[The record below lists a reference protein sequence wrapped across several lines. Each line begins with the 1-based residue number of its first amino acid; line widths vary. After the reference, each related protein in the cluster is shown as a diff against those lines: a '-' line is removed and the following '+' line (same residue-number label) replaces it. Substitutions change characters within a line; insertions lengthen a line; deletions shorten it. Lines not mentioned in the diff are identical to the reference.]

1 MSVQNSMGL
10 LDFLSERP
18 PFTPLI
24 NGISVKRDLQ
34 QSNKRSSHAQNFETT
49 NPSNKVQSSASAQIE
64 TYNLEDLISSTSL
77 MYVSGDSQ
85 GLDSTKLQLVF
96 CKESCCDFREK
107 YARVQ
112 RDENSDYCN
121 KSNKDKVNSLATF
134 PQISN
139 KIPSWDLGS
148 DGAGS
153 PNALGGT
160 RVRPSSQWPGPPGF
174 EPSNAVF
181 FDKSL
186 TDAFY
191 ETDEAYGTFGSFK
204 DNGTESVSFG
214 DIWNK

>member
-1 MSVQNSMGL
+1 MSVQNSIGL
-10 LDFLSERP
+10 LDFQSKRP

-24 NGISVKRDLQ
+24 NGSSVKRDLQ
-34 QSNKRSSHAQNFETT
+34 QPIKRSSHGQNFEATKST
-49 NPSNKVQSSASAQIE
+49 NQDQSSACAQIE
-64 TYNLEDLISSTSL
+64 TCNLEDLISSTSL

-112 RDENSDYCN
+112 RDKNSDYCN
-121 KSNKDKVNSLATF
+121 KSNKVNSIA
-134 PQISN
+134 PISRIN
-139 KIPSWDLGS
+139 NTIPSWDLGS

-153 PNALGGT
+153 PIALGGT
-160 RVRPSSQWPGPPGF
+160 GWQRSSPQWPGPPGF

-191 ETDEAYGTFGSFK
+191 ETDESYGTYGSFK
-204 DNGTESVSFG
+204 QNGTESVSLG
-214 DIWNK
+214 DIWNN